1 MIEGLGESAR
11 LVVTNAERLA
21 LGLGNTYIGVEHL
34 FVAIIELEDLGV
46 QRLFSSSGID
56 SGALAHDLRAQAKS
70 FSCPGS
76 CELLLTRRARNFLES
91 ACLAAAGGKEEAT
104 APWLLMAILEDTRA
118 LPTRMLASAGF
129 EVDDL
134 ARKARLLSR
143 RWVEHG
149 GLRARIEN
157 PELASQT
164 GLLDS
169 LGRDLT
175 QDARQGRLHHV
186 IERERELIELMAIL
200 MEEGRTSPILL
211 GDAGVGKTAIVEGL
225 ALLIAEGKVHP
236 DLRSKEIHTV
246 EVGSIV
252 AGTGIVGKLQEKVQ
266 ALVKA
271 VERDPDL
278 IVFIDEIH
286 MLVGAGAT
294 NAAPDMDVANILKP
308 ALSGGR
314 LQCIGSTTLA
324 EYRTS
329 IEADP
334 ALARRF
340 GPIQVGEPTPEDAL
354 EILTTLRPRY
364 EAFHRL
370 QIEDA
375 ALRAAV
381 DLSVRYVLDRRLP
394 AKALDVLN
402 RSCSDKRLRTWL
414 GEFGDL
420 GSLSREER
428 AALLEHAG
436 RAAATAPAVLT
447 ADDVAGVVASWTGI
461 PVGRLQ
467 EGETARLLKLEELLG
482 ERVRGQD
489 EAIAVVAEAIR
500 TSRAGLGDPTKPIGS
515 FLCLGPT
522 GVGKTTLAKVLAEI
536 LFDSPDKM
544 VRVDMSEYR
553 NEHDAWKLIGSTAGH
568 VDSDRGGMLTE
579 AVKKNPYSVV
589 LLGEVEKA
597 HPSILDLLLQVLDD
611 GRLSDGLGRTVSF
624 RNTVVIMTSNVGS
637 EDVGTGRVFG
647 FAPEGGTEVDAE
659 NMRSDVS
666 AEARRYFPPEFL
678 NRLEEIVVFNPL
690 TKELLREIAH
700 VMVGKLPIRIVIDE
714 AVADFLVEASYDPL
728 WGARPL
734 RRAIRDYIIEPLAL
748 QRLRGVVSMDDTIVA
763 RLADGHVAFSNVDVG
778 DLDDLQKVDP

>member
-1 MIEGLGESAR
+1 
-11 LVVTNAERLA
+11 
-21 LGLGNTYIGVEHL
+21 
-34 FVAIIELEDLGV
+34 
-46 QRLFSSSGID
+46 
-56 SGALAHDLRAQAKS
+56 
-70 FSCPGS
+70 
-76 CELLLTRRARNFLES
+76 LLLTRRARNCLES
-91 ACLAAAGGKEEAT
+91 ACLAAAAGKEEAT
-104 APWLLMAILEDTRA
+104 APWLLMAILKDTRA

-175 QDARQGRLHHV
+175 EDARQGRLHHV
-186 IERERELIELMAIL
+186 IGRERELIELMAIL

-236 DLRSKEIHTV
+236 DLLSKEIHTV

-286 MLVGAGAT
+286 MLVGAGTT

-420 GSLSREER
+420 GSLSREEH

-447 ADDVAGVVASWTGI
+447 ADDVAAWSPAGPASLWAAFKRERRRVCSSSRSFSANASGVRTRPLPSWPKRSAPREQAWATRRSRSARSCAWDRPGSAR
-461 PVGRLQ
+461 RLWP
-467 EGETARLLKLEELLG
+467 RSWP
-482 ERVRGQD
+482 R
-489 EAIAVVAEAIR
+489 
-500 TSRAGLGDPTKPIGS
+500 SS
-515 FLCLGPT
+515 
-522 GVGKTTLAKVLAEI
+522 
-536 LFDSPDKM
+536 
-544 VRVDMSEYR
+544 
-553 NEHDAWKLIGSTAGH
+553 STAQTRWSASTCRSIGT
-568 VDSDRGGMLTE
+568 STMRG
-579 AVKKNPYSVV
+579 N
-589 LLGEVEKA
+589 
-597 HPSILDLLLQVLDD
+597 
-611 GRLSDGLGRTVSF
+611 
-624 RNTVVIMTSNVGS
+624 
-637 EDVGTGRVFG
+637 
-647 FAPEGGTEVDAE
+647 
-659 NMRSDVS
+659 
-666 AEARRYFPPEFL
+666 
-678 NRLEEIVVFNPL
+678 
-690 TKELLREIAH
+690 
-700 VMVGKLPIRIVIDE
+700 
-714 AVADFLVEASYDPL
+714 
-728 WGARPL
+728 
-734 RRAIRDYIIEPLAL
+734 
-748 QRLRGVVSMDDTIVA
+748 
-763 RLADGHVAFSNVDVG
+763 
-778 DLDDLQKVDP
+778 